1 MTDGFGDDADDSTGA
16 AQGFEPMRADNNDN
30 SEGSTAA
37 VDFRR
42 SQPGSA

>member
-1 MTDGFGDDADDSTGA
+1 MTDGFGDDGDDSSGA
-16 AQGFEPMRADNNDN
+16 KPGFEPMRADNNDN
-30 SEGSTAA
+30 SEGSTTA